1 MDSRLSIL
9 ETFRLRLLSF
19 LWMIRPI
26 QNQVPLLW
34 YTLTFYTDWLCQM
47 ISYTWMIFTCYA
59 HFTSL
64 RHLSESP
71 DVDDAIQHKPCLAL
85 LTARLVI
92 HIVVL
97 WLYRRELRM
106 LMDAPNHYIDLDAT
120 RADMTTISEN
130 LEFIARNTTE
140 RNQWISSC
148 IL

>member
-1 MDSRLSIL
+1 
-9 ETFRLRLLSF
+9 
-19 LWMIRPI
+19 MIRPI

-92 HIVVL
+92 HMYRCSVTIQARVTYAHGCSES
-97 WLYRRELRM
+97 LYRFRCNESGH
-106 LMDAPNHYIDLDAT
+106 DNYIRKYGVHSMQCYRKEPMNFFLHPLKIWQNCY
-120 RADMTTISEN
+120 RK
-130 LEFIARNTTE
+130 
-140 RNQWISSC
+140 
-148 IL
+148 

>member
-1 MDSRLSIL
+1 MDSRLSIP

-130 LEFIARNTTE
+130 MEFIARNATE